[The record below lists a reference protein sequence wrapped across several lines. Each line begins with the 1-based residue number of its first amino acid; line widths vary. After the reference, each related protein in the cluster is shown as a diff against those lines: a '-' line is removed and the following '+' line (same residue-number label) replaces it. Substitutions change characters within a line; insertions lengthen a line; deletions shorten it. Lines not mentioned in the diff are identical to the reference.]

1 MATENWGTFEAKA
14 LRCFACEAIEAE
26 AHGRG
31 SMGQRNTNGLKYGVV
46 RTVDDE

>member
-31 SMGQRNTNGLKYGVV
+31 SMGQRNTDGLKYGVV
-46 RTVDDE
+46 RTVDE